1 MIALPS
7 PAFAARTAIEDGR
20 LLPLFSLE
28 GQLES
33 EESLGHDFGEDPE
46 ETPWLSAYA
55 NALARH
61 AAEQLALSPQSPA
74 LARLA
79 EAIHPLPAPH
89 FGDAVASF
97 ASHRQTTGNA
107 LTRPRGSDAVM
118 DELVVH
124 LAGIENREREAM
136 LDLLRREEA
145 SFSSETA
152 ILLENL
158 SRQVQ
163 DFPETFALP
172 PVTHPSVETPS
183 PALSQPALSQPALSQ
198 PALSMEGVMDAL
210 RNRRGKSGGE
220 TPNAENASSP
230 GTPVLPRG
238 KMP

>member
-28 GQLES
+28 GQLEA

-46 ETPWLSAYA
+46 DAHWLSAYA

-79 EAIHPLPAPH
+79 EAIHPLPSPH

-97 ASHRQTTGNA
+97 ASHRQTTGDI
-107 LTRPRGSDAVM
+107 LTRPRGGDAVM

-124 LAGIENREREAM
+124 LTGIENREREAM

-145 SFSSETA
+145 SFASETA
-152 ILLENL
+152 TLLESL
-158 SRQVQ
+158 SRQIG
-163 DFPETFALP
+163 DFPETLVPPARSSVQTLP
-172 PVTHPSVETPS
+172 
-183 PALSQPALSQPALSQ
+183 

-210 RNRRGKSGGE
+210 RNRRSQSGGE
-220 TPNAENASSP
+220 GPEFPEAGNAPSP
-230 GTPVLPRG
+230 DRPVLPKG
-238 KMP
+238 KTR